1 MPLLK
6 RGGSNFE
13 LTAAG
18 LLVLEESL
26 EVYGHISR
34 LSANMADLNGAVEG
48 TVRLALASAIPD
60 DLLSE
65 PLYKFNSAHPNVHL
79 QTTVTSSVNAERSVL
94 NKTSTLALVYVDQG
108 HSELSYDQVHYA
120 NVLVIFVGDAIIFLV
135 VEISRLMILVE
146 SITSPC
152 RLTFLQKAS
161 GPWSCP
167 IFDNLSKH
175 VLLPNRSMLTRLNV
189 WLFSGVGVAM
199 LPLHAVATEEADGR
213 LWRLPPYSEMPK
225 IPISLVINPRCT
237 HTPAEKL
244 FIDAMRQHT
253 GAKSFHSIKKLSR
266 LSFVLRAPR
275 RTPQSA

>member
-1 MPLLK
+1 LECPEQLGMPLLK

-120 NVLVIFVGDAIIFLV
+120 TFGHFCGRRHNFFGCRDLTLDDLSGVDYVSMQTNFLAESKWPMELSHIRQLIQARIVAQSFNVDEVKRLV
-135 VEISRLMILVE
+135 V
-146 SITSPC
+146 
-152 RLTFLQKAS
+152 
-161 GPWSCP
+161 
-167 IFDNLSKH
+167 
-175 VLLPNRSMLTRLNV
+175 
-189 WLFSGVGVAM
+189 SGVGVAM

-253 GAKSFHSIKKLSR
+253 GAKSFHSIKS
-266 LSFVLRAPR
+266 
-275 RTPQSA
+275 